1 MIDSPSTKSSSS
13 ATGLFDTV
21 PQSLAAPSNISEPV
35 TEDDCVEIKEF
46 LWRDGS
52 DLTYLPSTM
61 GIFAALYSIIIMYV
75 QVHALFL
82 YRSLSFI
89 FLTAN
94 FRLGVF
100 GNSIVIISVF
110 RHKSLQSVRNLFIV
124 ALSTS
129 DIVAIVFSGTITV
142 CRLYLSLISFSS
154 HGLLLANHGIFK
166 GLALRHWSLQAR
178 SCNSGKMDHKMR

>member
-1 MIDSPSTKSSSS
+1 MDPI
-13 ATGLFDTV
+13 LHIF
-21 PQSLAAPSNISEPV
+21 PQRWAFLPHFIPLSL
-35 TEDDCVEIKEF
+35 CMFKF
-46 LWRDGS
+46 
-52 DLTYLPSTM
+52 M
-61 GIFAALYSIIIMYV
+61 LY
-75 QVHALFL
+75 FL
-82 YRSLSFI
+82 YRSLSFN

-154 HGLLLANHGIFK
+154 HALLLANHGIFK